1 MNGDKIFDRCDE
13 LGLSWKALSLALKD
27 ENGVPRSHN
36 YIQKFFREGVG
47 GHEGFDERD
56 SKTLSH
62 ILGLPLSVV
71 SGPDTNPPNRNKLR
85 DRAKFNKGRELHTF
99 DSSTGTFKP
108 VNPVK
113 KLTQIKSKTSKS
125 LTQKNLVLIQNKP
138 SSDPRHNSLD
148 DVYLPAQI
156 YGAADLPV
164 YGTEQDRSGGALIVN
179 KAAVKAEQ
187 RPPHLMN
194 SRNGYG
200 IIVRG
205 NDSAPRI
212 ENGETV
218 YFNPDKAPAD
228 GDTCIFHSGVDC
240 DSLAV
245 IRKLQR
251 FSEETWF
258 VSRFLPDS
266 EVIELKREEWPV
278 CHVWAG
284 SEPAR
289 Y

>member
-1 MNGDKIFDRCDE
+1 
-13 LGLSWKALSLALKD
+13 
-27 ENGVPRSHN
+27 
-36 YIQKFFREGVG
+36 
-47 GHEGFDERD
+47 
-56 SKTLSH
+56 
-62 ILGLPLSVV
+62 
-71 SGPDTNPPNRNKLR
+71 
-85 DRAKFNKGRELHTF
+85 
-99 DSSTGTFKP
+99 
-108 VNPVK
+108 
-113 KLTQIKSKTSKS
+113 
-125 LTQKNLVLIQNKP
+125 
-138 SSDPRHNSLD
+138 
-148 DVYLPAQI
+148 
-156 YGAADLPV
+156 
-164 YGTEQDRSGGALIVN
+164 VN